1 MLKHGVELDGESIH
15 LFVGQRQARQARH
28 VLDICSRQHGGRVY
42 GRCWSVLAAP
52 VTIPARYHPPVAKHQ
67 FLSDDWFAIVD
78 TLVQDLGAEAPEN
91 AELVMN
97 LVVTDTPFGAERLLH
112 VGARHGRGHWGIGH
126 AADADLTVT
135 TDYETAREILL
146 SGDPQAGLNAF
157 LTGKV
162 KIQGDFAKLMAT
174 QAAAPAG
181 ASGLAEAIQG
191 ITA

>member
-1 MLKHGVELDGESIH
+1 
-15 LFVGQRQARQARH
+15 
-28 VLDICSRQHGGRVY
+28 
-42 GRCWSVLAAP
+42 
-52 VTIPARYHPPVAKHQ
+52 VAKHQ

-78 TLVQDLGAEAPEN
+78 TLVQELGADAPSN

-97 LVVTDTPFGAERLLH
+97 LIVTDTPFGSERLLH
-112 VGARHGRGHWGIGH
+112 VGARDGRGHWGIGH
-126 AADADLTVT
+126 AGDADLTVT

-146 SGDPQAGLNAF
+146 SGDPQSGLNAF

-162 KIQGDFAKLMAT
+162 KVQGDLAKLMAT